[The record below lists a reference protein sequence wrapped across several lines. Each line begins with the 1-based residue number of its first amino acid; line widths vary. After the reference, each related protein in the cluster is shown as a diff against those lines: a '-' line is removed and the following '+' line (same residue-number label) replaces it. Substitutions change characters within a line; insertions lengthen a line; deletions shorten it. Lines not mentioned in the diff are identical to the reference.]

1 MFRNDCRSAVR
12 CNQGRARGELSHC
25 RPAVERQATVKPMP
39 FRKYIDHTDL
49 PPTVAAAIPAESYL
63 TAYDRPDTATL
74 VIWVVDPSL
83 NRQREREYSHATG
96 AFLTVAE
103 RHALCPPNRTFAMPD
118 GRVTVHV
125 GYRFDPD
132 TDVCSET
139 YAVFDNA
146 TSTLLVQSEQMC
158 FSPAMS
164 DPEDVVRDALRKT
177 EFPRTYA
184 GWIVP
189 ERIGYWVGVLYRQRR
204 QAGESGTHE
213 DAAFTAALAAQ
224 MKRVDPN
231 IEWLLPSV
239 LAELARME
247 MTDERVLRAA
257 FSERTGIAI

>member
-1 MFRNDCRSAVR
+1 M
-12 CNQGRARGELSHC
+12 
-25 RPAVERQATVKPMP
+25 KPMP
-39 FRKYIDHTDL
+39 FRKCIDHTDL

-63 TAYDRPDTATL
+63 TAYDRSDTATL

-83 NRQREREYSHATG
+83 NRQREREYSRATG

-139 YAVFDNA
+139 YAAFDNA
-146 TSTLLVQSEQMC
+146 TSALLVQSEQMC

-247 MTDERVLRAA
+247 MTDEHALRAA